1 MTRRQPAITTIT
13 DSRAAASSVTLT
25 IDAQGETHL
34 TVHGLH
40 PDTAQ
45 AAKYI
50 LEQLRRAD
58 AREDAVSRRAA
69 MRVRR

>member
-1 MTRRQPAITTIT
+1 MTRHQPTIT
-13 DSRAAASSVTLT
+13 EPRAAASSVTLT
-25 IDAQGETHL
+25 IDRQGETHL

-40 PDTAQ
+40 RDTAR
-45 AAKYI
+45 AAKYL

-69 MRVRR
+69 MRVHR